1 MAQPAHLNQ
10 NLPDLG
16 GPFLYR
22 DQEEEEE
29 DGDKASYS
37 LETPYGFLL
46 DLDFLKYVDDI
57 EKGQSF
63 RKLLP
68 QRKSKGAKQAP
79 NSSRS
84 QTSGWIS
91 TESLSSTT
99 SADRKSAFSPRHRL
113 WASSSDIKEPVSKQA
128 SLPASPS
135 PIIHLL
141 PPPPPK
147 SLTRNTRVEETLQET
162 SKRLEEE
169 QLGLL
174 ARGLS
179 ATIGVP
185 GSPARVVSPQD
196 HSLTGESLPGSV
208 KLSPSNSGR
217 STPATAVGPAHL
229 QHVREQMATALKQ
242 LKELEEQVKIIP
254 ILEKEVCRL
263 KEEKEQLLAGL
274 WEKLEMD
281 GGETCVFNFPPK
293 SPNAGAP
300 DVGKEGSRVSAEVE
314 NDGEPSKARTS
325 KITELK
331 KLTEKLSGSE
341 RARKTSRGAVRP
353 SKTGEP
359 TCRSVGVGEE
369 VDMNEA
375 VFYYRCHKPSREVAV
390 GREPDTKDAEVWVM
404 ESLLGVSSEAEKEI
418 QLLQETVQHQ
428 REVISMLEG
437 HLQEASDELEE
448 LRVEVCS
455 RLPKGLTSKE
465 TMARPLTV
473 EASVEAAPAMRC
485 QAVGSH
491 IEMADKSVHCCPQV
505 TSVGVGCSP
514 QSPDLAPVQCG
525 GKAAQIIPEAVSKA
539 PREDG
544 RSAPAEPDRGT
555 AADASVPEDA
565 KPGKLP
571 GHEECRVS
579 EASLQTESLAIDLDL
594 LPHSVTRDQEDVCAQ
609 RESGENSTGAGALK
623 SIMKKRGSPAKTEA
637 GSGKKSLQFVG
648 FLNGEYKSTSSE
660 EEEEEEEE
668 EERSPR
674 KGSPLGFGSDT
685 PSTTDDDDDLPPH
698 VDSSG
703 SDSETPISGATQEEA
718 TLSHDLEEAE
728 DANSS
733 GEAPLEVKE
742 KFELSPRLRDA
753 CLLVRSHLT
762 RDGTAAKSKEVLSS
776 TSLILQ
782 EWFRLSSQKASL
794 AGEVAEHL
802 MAFAEISPALLSHVI
817 NLSDGNGN
825 TALHYSVSHSNFDI
839 VQLLLDTGICN
850 VNYQNKAGYTAL
862 MLTALATVE
871 QEEEMAVVRRLF
883 GMGNVNAK
891 ASQAGQTALMLAVS
905 HGRQEM
911 VEALLSCGADI
922 NLQDEEGS
930 TALMCACEHGR
941 AGTVRL
947 LLTQPDCDASIV
959 DNEGNDAVSIALEAG
974 HSDIAASISTHL
986 AQSAACSPGQEQE
999 DSQQ

>member
-29 DGDKASYS
+29 GGDKASYS

-79 NSSRS
+79 NSSRG
-84 QTSGWIS
+84 QTSGWTS

-99 SADRKSAFSPRHRL
+99 SVDRKPAFSPRHRL
-113 WASSSDIKEPVSKQA
+113 WGSSSDIKEPVSKQA

-141 PPPPPK
+141 PPPK
-147 SLTRNTRVEETLQET
+147 SLARNTRVEETLQET
-162 SKRLEEE
+162 SKRLEEQ
-169 QLGLL
+169 QLGLR
-174 ARGLS
+174 AGGPS
-179 ATIGVP
+179 AAIGVP
-185 GSPARVVSPQD
+185 GSLPRIVSPQD
-196 HSLTGESLPGSV
+196 HSLTGESLAGSV

-242 LKELEEQVKIIP
+242 LKEMEEQVKTIP
-254 ILEKEVCRL
+254 VLEKEVCRL

-281 GGETCVFNFPPK
+281 GGEACVFNFPPK
-293 SPNAGAP
+293 SPNSGAP
-300 DVGKEGSRVSAEVE
+300 DEGKEDSRVSPEVE

-331 KLTEKLSGSE
+331 RLTEKLSGSE
-341 RARKTSRGAVRP
+341 RARKMSRGAALP

-369 VDMNEA
+369 VDMNEV
-375 VFYYRCHKPSREVAV
+375 VFYYRCQKPSREAAA
-390 GREPDTKDAEVWVM
+390 GRKAETKDAEVWVM

-418 QLLQETVQHQ
+418 QLLQQTVQHQ

-455 RLPKGLTSKE
+455 RLPKSLTSKE

-473 EASVEAAPAMRC
+473 EASMEAAPSMRS
-485 QAVGSH
+485 QAVGNH
-491 IEMADKSVHCCPQV
+491 IEMADKAVHCCPQV
-505 TSVGVGCSP
+505 TSVEVGCSP
-514 QSPDLAPVQCG
+514 QSPDLAPVQCE
-525 GKAAQIIPEAVSKA
+525 GKAAQIVLEAESKA

-544 RSAPAEPDRGT
+544 RSAPAELDRGT
-555 AADASVPEDA
+555 ATDASVPEDA
-565 KPGKLP
+565 KPGKLL
-571 GHEECRVS
+571 ECGVT
-579 EASLQTESLAIDLDL
+579 EASLQTESLGADLDL
-594 LPHSVTRDQEDVCAQ
+594 LPQSVTRDQEDVCVQ
-609 RESGENSTGAGALK
+609 WDSGKNPTGAGALK

-637 GSGKKSLQFVG
+637 GSGRKSLQFVG
-648 FLNGEYKSTSSE
+648 FLNGEYESTSSE

-685 PSTTDDDDDLPPH
+685 PSTTDDDDDLPSH

-703 SDSETPISGATQEEA
+703 SDSETPVSGAAQEG
-718 TLSHDLEEAE
+718 HDPEEAE
-728 DANSS
+728 DANIS
-733 GEAPLEVKE
+733 GETPPEVKE

-753 CLLVRSHLT
+753 CLLVRSHLA
-762 RDGTAAKSKEVLSS
+762 RDGAAPKSKEVLSS
-776 TSLILQ
+776 TGLILQ

-794 AGEVAEHL
+794 AREVAEHL
-802 MAFAEISPALLSHVI
+802 MAFAEISPALLTHVV

-871 QEEEMAVVRRLF
+871 QEEEMSVVRRLF

-974 HSDIAASISTHL
+974 HRDIAALISTRL
-986 AQSAACSPGQEQE
+986 AQSAACSPGQGQE

>member
-254 ILEKEVCRL
+254 VLEKEVCRL

-331 KLTEKLSGSE
+331 RLTEKLSGSE
-341 RARKTSRGAVRP
+341 RARKTSRGAVHP

-359 TCRSVGVGEE
+359 TCQSVGVGEE

-473 EASVEAAPAMRC
+473 EASVEAAPATQC

-648 FLNGEYKSTSSE
+648 FLNGE
-660 EEEEEEEE
+660 
-668 EERSPR
+668 
-674 KGSPLGFGSDT
+674 
-685 PSTTDDDDDLPPH
+685 
-698 VDSSG
+698 
-703 SDSETPISGATQEEA
+703 
-718 TLSHDLEEAE
+718 
-728 DANSS
+728 
-733 GEAPLEVKE
+733 
-742 KFELSPRLRDA
+742 FELSPRLRDA